1 MSNSSD
7 LQQIARMVDLNRQ
20 RLEELRTQINR
31 IDSVLFEHEE
41 TKTAL
46 TSLSEGTKGHIP
58 LGAGV
63 MLPLSSNITTIVDLG
78 SGIFGERT
86 PSDAAEIVQQ
96 RLSDLTELKQQ
107 FESESTTVAMRIE
120 ELSQSFDSLSKQLT
134 VENQT
139 TDNEIEE
146 TKTKTK
152 PKPRRRRRIG
162 DELTLDD

>member
-1 MSNSSD
+1 
-7 LQQIARMVDLNRQ
+7 
-20 RLEELRTQINR
+20 
-31 IDSVLFEHEE
+31 
-41 TKTAL
+41 
-46 TSLSEGTKGHIP
+46 
-58 LGAGV
+58 
-63 MLPLSSNITTIVDLG
+63 MLPLSSDITTIVDLG

-139 TDNEIEE
+139 SANEVEE
-146 TKTKTK
+146 TNTKTK